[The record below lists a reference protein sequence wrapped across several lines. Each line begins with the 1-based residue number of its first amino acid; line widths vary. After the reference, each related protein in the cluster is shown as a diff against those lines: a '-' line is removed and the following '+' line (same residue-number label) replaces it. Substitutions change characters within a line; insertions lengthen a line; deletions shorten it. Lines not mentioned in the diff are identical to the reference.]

1 MADTSGKLAIDLAT
15 NLSRR
20 VSISRAATVASMR
33 SALFCHRPVAERN
46 RGGHRHSLRWSV
58 YALSVDDP
66 RSAIEPVRVAVVT
79 LVTTATLQDVVAEL
93 RRSAM
98 HVDVLTVEVLHEP
111 PTVPVYVLGLDIA
124 IASVL
129 ADKVVQWA
137 TSSELRPGLLALIED
152 GTTRDCETLLAAGFD
167 DAVVSPI
174 SARELAGR
182 VRAIHRRVFWKGAAN
197 GRLRHGELTLDLHGR
212 ALWIDGKTITLTS
225 IELAVL
231 RELMKARGRPLS
243 RAELL
248 DAAWG
253 EGELEVSE
261 RAVDNV
267 ILRLRRK
274 LPRPDVIETVRS
286 VGFRLAS

>member
-1 MADTSGKLAIDLAT
+1 
-15 NLSRR
+15 
-20 VSISRAATVASMR
+20 
-33 SALFCHRPVAERN
+33 
-46 RGGHRHSLRWSV
+46 V
-58 YALSVDDP
+58 YALSVDEA
-66 RSAIEPVRVAVVT
+66 SSTIEPVRVAVVT
-79 LVTTATLQDVVAEL
+79 LVTTATTQSVVAEL
-93 RRSAM
+93 RRGAM
-98 HVDVLTVEVLHEP
+98 HVDVLTVEILHHP
-111 PTVPVYVLGLDIA
+111 PVVPVYVLSLDVA
-124 IASVL
+124 VASVL
-129 ADKVVQWA
+129 ADKIVQWA
-137 TSSELRPGLLALIED
+137 GASELRPGLLALIED
-152 GTTRDCETLLAAGFD
+152 GSTADCETLLAAGFD
-167 DAVVSPI
+167 DAVIAPI

-197 GRLRHGELTLDLHGR
+197 GRMRYGELTLDLHGR
-212 ALWIDGKTITLTS
+212 ALWIEGKTITLTS

-243 RAELL
+243 RGELL

-286 VGFRLAS
+286 VGFRLATP